1 MRYLEIRNLGPVTKT
16 QLMEITLVTVFC
28 GRQGSGKSTIVKVL
42 SSCIWLEKSI
52 IKQEVSEKYYTQ
64 DERFR
69 NKLCAYHQIED
80 FFCLDTY
87 IKYVGEVYTFEYKE
101 ERLYVSKNHNNAEYL
116 LPKVMYI
123 PAERNFMVAIE
134 QADKV
139 RNLPSS
145 LVTLQEEYL
154 KALSNMKDPFL
165 LLDGVTIEYNKQNKI
180 AYIVKNESKVRVHKG
195 ASGLQ
200 SLLPLLLVSHNLSTS
215 ILDAPPTTLSAD
227 ELATL
232 RKNIERIQDD
242 SSLSDH
248 LKKIMIEDLSKVIT
262 PRCLWCIVEEPEQN
276 LYPLSQRETLVALL
290 KGRQCNRGSGLV
302 MTTHSPYI
310 INYLSICVKAYQ
322 VTHDATADVIAK
334 VEKIIPQVS
343 FLAPQDLSIYEIDE
357 EGFVKKLET
366 YDGIPKDSNFL
377 NTALAETNDLYSDLM
392 DIEDEASRRS

>member
-1 MRYLEIRNLGPVTKT
+1 MRYLEIRSLGPVTRT
-16 QLMEITLVTVFC
+16 ELMKITSVTVFC

-80 FFCLDTY
+80 FFLSDTY
-87 IKYVGEVYTFEYKE
+87 IKYVGEAYTFEYKE
-101 ERLYVSKNHNNAEYL
+101 ERLYISKSRSDAEYL
-116 LPKVMYI
+116 LPKLMYI

-139 RNLPSS
+139 RNLPPS

-154 KALSNMKDPFL
+154 KALGSIKETFP
-165 LLDGVTIEYNKQNKI
+165 LLDGFAIEYNKQNKI
-180 AYIVKNESKVRVHKG
+180 AYIVKNLSKVRAHKG

-200 SLLPLLLVSHNLSTS
+200 SLLPLLLVSHHLSTN

-232 RKNIERIQDD
+232 RKKIARIQED

-262 PRCLWCIVEEPEQN
+262 PRCMWCIVEEPEQN
-276 LYPLSQRETLVALL
+276 LYPLSQRETLLALL
-290 KGRQCNRGSGLV
+290 RDRQCNRGSGLV

-310 INYLSICVKAYQ
+310 INYLSVCVKAYQ
-322 VTHDATADVIAK
+322 VAHDATDDVIAK
-334 VEKIIPQVS
+334 VEKIIPQDS
-343 FLAPQDLSIYEIDE
+343 LLAPQDLSIYEIDE
-357 EGFVKKLET
+357 EGSVQKLET
-366 YDGIPKDSNFL
+366 YDGIPTDSNFL
-377 NTALAETNDLYSDLM
+377 NKALAETNDLYGDLM
-392 DIEDEASRRS
+392 DIEDDASRRG